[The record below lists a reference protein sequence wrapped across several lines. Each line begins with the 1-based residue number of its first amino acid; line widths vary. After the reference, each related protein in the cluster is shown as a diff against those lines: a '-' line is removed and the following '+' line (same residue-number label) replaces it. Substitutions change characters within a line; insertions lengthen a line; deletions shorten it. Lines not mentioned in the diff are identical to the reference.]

1 MWLLTVAANVADT
14 TATAAENGG
23 GVPDF
28 GVFAQLADYG
38 PLGLAVLALGY
49 VAWIFIKRNM
59 DEKDRLRKEAE
70 NKTTKRKR
78 TKK

>member
-1 MWLLTVAANVADT
+1 MDT
-14 TATAAENGG
+14 TAVETTA
-23 GVPDF
+23 PDF

-49 VAWIFIKRNM
+49 VAWLFIKRYL
-59 DEKDRLRKEAE
+59 DE
-70 NKTTKRKR
+70 NKKMKEKLTEKKVVKRK

>member
-1 MWLLTVAANVADT
+1 MDT
-14 TATAAENGG
+14 TAVETTA
-23 GVPDF
+23 PDF

-49 VAWIFIKRNM
+49 VAWIFIKRYL
-59 DEKDRLRKEAE
+59 DESARLKEE
-70 NKTTKRKR
+70 LKEKKVTKRK

>member
-1 MWLLTVAANVADT
+1 MDT
-14 TATAAENGG
+14 TAVETTT
-23 GVPDF
+23 PDF

-49 VAWIFIKRNM
+49 VAWLFIKRYL
-59 DEKDRLRKEAE
+59 DE
-70 NKTTKRKR
+70 NKKMKEELTEKKVVKRK

>member
-1 MWLLTVAANVADT
+1 MDT
-14 TATAAENGG
+14 TAVETTA
-23 GVPDF
+23 PDF

-49 VAWIFIKRNM
+49 VAWLFIKRYL
-59 DEKDRLRKEAE
+59 DE
-70 NKTTKRKR
+70 NKKMKEELTEKKVVKRK

>member
-1 MWLLTVAANVADT
+1 MDT
-14 TATAAENGG
+14 TAVESTA
-23 GVPDF
+23 PDF

-49 VAWIFIKRNM
+49 VAWLFIKRYL
-59 DEKDRLRKEAE
+59 DENKKMKEE
-70 NKTTKRKR
+70 LIEKKTTKRK